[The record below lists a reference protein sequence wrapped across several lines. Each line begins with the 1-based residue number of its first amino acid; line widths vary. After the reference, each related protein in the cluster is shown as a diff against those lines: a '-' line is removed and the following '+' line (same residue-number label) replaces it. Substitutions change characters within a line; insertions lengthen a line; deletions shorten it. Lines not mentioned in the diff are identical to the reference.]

1 MCVEVI
7 LLYNIDFYVKENGK
21 IPVQEFLD
29 SLQKKMLAKALREI
43 KLLQENGRDLREPH
57 VKYMKDGI
65 YELRVKAGSDISRI
79 FYFFFSKED
88 IILTNGF
95 IKKTPKTPQ
104 KELKKAFEYKDDYIR
119 RSNDEI

>member
-1 MCVEVI
+1 MCIEVI

-57 VKYMKDGI
+57 VKYMKDGV

-79 FYFFFSKED
+79 FYFFFSNED

-104 KELKKAFEYKDDYIR
+104 RELKKAFEYKDDYIR